1 MTAKEKWELRGM
13 NKEYTLKELSHR
25 SDLRSR
31 RADLLIETLDLAARG
46 LPEDYKRIDELDVE
60 IERITKKLE
69 IMKFIA
75 ITINLFLDGLGIVL
89 TIIML
94 LKTESLLNMALGK

>member
-1 MTAKEKWELRGM
+1 M
-13 NKEYTLKELSHR
+13 
-25 SDLRSR
+25 
-31 RADLLIETLDLAARG
+31 
-46 LPEDYKRIDELDVE
+46 
-60 IERITKKLE
+60 E